1 MNPNWQLIIDQT
13 PQRGSWNMAV
23 DDFLF
28 RSLGDD
34 PATYLRFYRW
44 EKPTVSIGRSQK
56 IEEVVDMD
64 FCRANGIDI
73 VRRVTGGK
81 LVLHHREVTYSIC
94 SSDTEIFSPKLVS
107 SYRLISEAL
116 KQGLRKM
123 GIESGLAKETPSSY
137 SRGRLPCFSHPAR
150 DEIERQGK
158 KIIGSAQ
165 KRTGKK
171 FLQHGSIPLEKD
183 ESLLRYVS
191 LLSEGKESIQMTS
204 LSEALGR
211 DVDFV
216 WAVKHLTSGIAE
228 YFAVQLVPESFSDSE
243 KAAIRMIQV
252 ERYENPS
259 WTQAY

>member
-1 MNPNWQLIIDQT
+1 
-13 PQRGSWNMAV
+13 MAV
-23 DDFLF
+23 DEFLF
-28 RSLGDD
+28 RSLGEE

-44 EKPTVSIGRSQK
+44 KKPTVSIGRSQK
-56 IEEVVDMD
+56 IREVVDLD

-94 SSDTEIFSPKLVS
+94 SSDTDIFSRKLMS

-116 KQGLRKM
+116 KLGLRKM

-137 SRGRLPCFSHPAR
+137 SRGRLPCFSRPAR

-183 ESLLRYVS
+183 ESLLRSAS
-191 LLSEGKESIQMTS
+191 LLDEGEDNIRMTS
-204 LSEALGR
+204 LSDALGK
-211 DVDFV
+211 DVEFD
-216 WAVKHLTSGIAE
+216 WAVEHLKSGIAD
-228 YFAVQLVPESFSDSE
+228 YFAVRLVPETFSNSVQ
-243 KAAIRMIQV
+243 AAIREIQV